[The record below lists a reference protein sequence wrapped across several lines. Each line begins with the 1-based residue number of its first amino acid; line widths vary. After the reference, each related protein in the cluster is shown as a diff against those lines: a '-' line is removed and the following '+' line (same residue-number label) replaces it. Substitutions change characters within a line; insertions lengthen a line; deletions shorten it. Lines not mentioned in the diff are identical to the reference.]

1 MQNVWL
7 GAFGFS
13 WKAGKAKKQFQTAR
27 MDSKDGDLKLS
38 WLEQKKIR
46 FCCRLVLAVT
56 WFFQGMDIF
65 CLSYLQFKTF
75 CSIKCCQNPIKMKY
89 VLVSLNWDF
98 ISCVCVSVCVCACVC
113 VCVLCVCLNFA
124 WSNMNKRNHVILYKN
139 CFVGCYSFILIPCL
153 YSIVMFVRQ

>member
-38 WLEQKKIR
+38 WLEQKKFR
-46 FCCRLVLAVT
+46 FCCSSCSNMI
-56 WFFQGMDIF
+56 FFQGMDVF
-65 CLSYLQFKTF
+65 CLSYLQFKTV

-98 ISCVCVSVCVCACVC
+98 ISCVYVCVSSQVKSSQNY
-113 VCVLCVCLNFA
+113 LYWGLKNKQYNFF
-124 WSNMNKRNHVILYKN
+124 SSCPQKEN
-139 CFVGCYSFILIPCL
+139 
-153 YSIVMFVRQ
+153 